1 MHCIRLIFKWK
12 TVFLLQ
18 QFLHHKLL
26 NSRDPQ
32 RFLCCLIYHL
42 GGDEKNYG
50 PCQPFIIN
58 SQTKQEFCLTIRF
71 NLLLRFKIKLS
82 QTNGAFF
89 FPWLSDM
96 KIFNLFLFLWSVLC
110 VQDISSSEGRC
121 KVKTNLTIIILQK
134 GMFTNEPGAQFWPQI
149 LGNLGGFAKLGH
161 FGHFGYFG
169 HQRETL
175 WPLGQEILPQ
185 IPSWHIL
192 GKFSIKAQAASI
204 GKKVY
209 FYFTYPY
216 HQMK

>member
-1 MHCIRLIFKWK
+1 MHCIRLIFKWR
-12 TVFLLQ
+12 TVLLLQ

-192 GKFSIKAQAASI
+192 GKFSIKKQAASI
-204 GKKVY
+204 GKKIY
-209 FYFTYPY
+209 FDFTYPY
-216 HQMK
+216 HQIK

>member
-1 MHCIRLIFKWK
+1 MHCIRLIFKWR

-71 NLLLRFKIKLS
+71 NLVLRFKINLS

-110 VQDISSSEGRC
+110 VQDIYLHL
-121 KVKTNLTIIILQK
+121 KVV
-134 GMFTNEPGAQFWPQI
+134 
-149 LGNLGGFAKLGH
+149 AKLRLIWQSSFCKKGCLQMSRVLSFDH
-161 FGHFGYFG
+161 
-169 HQRETL
+169 
-175 WPLGQEILPQ
+175 
-185 IPSWHIL
+185 
-192 GKFSIKAQAASI
+192 KFWAIWEVLQS
-204 GKKVY
+204 
-209 FYFTYPY
+209 
-216 HQMK
+216 

>member
-192 GKFSIKAQAASI
+192 GKFAIKAQAASI
-204 GKKVY
+204 GKKDI
-209 FYFTYPY
+209 FWF
-216 HQMK
+216 HLSLSSN

>member
-169 HQRETL
+169 HQRTTFCDQ
-175 WPLGQEILPQ
+175 WVRAFCPT
-185 IPSWHIL
+185 
-192 GKFSIKAQAASI
+192 FSLS
-204 GKKVY
+204 
-209 FYFTYPY
+209 
-216 HQMK
+216 